1 MIIAISGLSG
11 CGKNSVG
18 EKVAKKLG
26 LSTVQLSFKDE
37 AAKRGITLMEL
48 QALAG
53 KDPVLDKQLDEKI
66 VLAATKGNC
75 VVTTWLGPWMVKNAD
90 LRIWLNAAEDVR
102 AKRVAG
108 RDRMSVADALA
119 HIRKR
124 DADNRARYK
133 KYYKINIDDH
143 SIFDVEIDTNRFNPE
158 QSSEIIAAAAGVLG
172 DVRKYEL
179 G

>member
-1 MIIAISGLSG
+1 MIVAISGLSG

-26 LSTVQLSFKDE
+26 LRTVQVSFKDE
-37 AAKRGITLMEL
+37 ATRRGIPLMEL

-53 KDPVLDKQLDEKI
+53 KDPVLDRQLDEKI
-66 VLAATKGNC
+66 VSEAAKGNC
-75 VVTTWLGPWMVKNAD
+75 VVTTWLGAWMVKNAD
-90 LRIWLNAAEDVR
+90 LRIWLNASEEER
-102 AKRVAG
+102 ARRVAG
-108 RDRMSVADALA
+108 RDKMGPDEALA

-124 DADNRARYK
+124 DADNRKRYK
-133 KYYKINIDDH
+133 KYYKIDIDDH
-143 SIFDVEIDTNRFNPE
+143 AIFDVEINTNRFKPE
-158 QSSEIIAAAAGVLG
+158 QSSEIIVAAAEVLG